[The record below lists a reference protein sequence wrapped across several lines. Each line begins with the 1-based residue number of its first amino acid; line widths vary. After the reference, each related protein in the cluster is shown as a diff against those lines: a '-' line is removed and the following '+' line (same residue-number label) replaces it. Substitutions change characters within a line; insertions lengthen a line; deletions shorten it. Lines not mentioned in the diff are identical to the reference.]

1 VTGRDDL
8 TVVIPCFNHG
18 RYLGEAVASALGQDG
33 GEPSLVVVDAGS
45 TDPETEEAI
54 AGLPASAEVIRQA
67 NAGPAAAR
75 NTGFE
80 RARTPYVLPLDADD
94 RLPPGALSVLHA
106 ALESD
111 SRAAYAYGVMR
122 FFEDWSG
129 EVRFPGYD
137 PYRLLYRPIV
147 GWLGLV
153 RRAAWEQ
160 IGGFDAAL
168 QGFEDWDFTLGAID
182 HGWHGHRLDRV
193 VLEYRKH
200 GRSGLEADRR
210 RYRALYR
217 SLRAKHAGLY
227 ARAADLAADSDLGAV
242 GRLLYRTWWAWRPLP
257 ASAERALFALHFGRP
272 GPGRVAGDPP

>member
-1 VTGRDDL
+1 V

-18 RYLGEAVASALGQDG
+18 RYLGEAVASALEQDG
-33 GEPSLVVVDAGS
+33 VAPALIVVDDGS
-45 TDPETEEAI
+45 TEAETEA
-54 AGLPASAEVIRQA
+54 ALAALPDSVEVIRQA
-67 NAGPAAAR
+67 NGGPAAAR
-75 NTGFE
+75 NAGFE
-80 RARTPYVLPLDADD
+80 RAETPYVLPLDADD
-94 RLPPGALSVLHA
+94 RLPADALADLAA
-106 ALESD
+106 ALDSD
-111 SRAAYAYGVMR
+111 PKAGYAYGVMR

-153 RRAAWEQ
+153 RRAAWEEA
-160 IGGFDAAL
+160 GGFDPRL

-210 RYRALYR
+210 RYRVLYR
-217 SLRAKHAGLY
+217 ALRAKHAGLY
-227 ARAADLAADSDLGAV
+227 DRARELAADSDLSAA

-257 ASAERALFALHFGRP
+257 AGVERALFGLHFRLRGRASAP
-272 GPGRVAGDPP
+272 

>member
-1 VTGRDDL
+1 VPGGNDL

-18 RYLGEAVASALGQDG
+18 RYLGEAVASVLGQEGDD
-33 GEPSLVVVDAGS
+33 PSLIVVDDGS
-45 TDPETEEAI
+45 TEPETAAAI
-54 AGLPASAEVIRQA
+54 AELPDSAEVIRQA

-75 NTGFE
+75 NAGFE
-80 RARTPYVLPLDADD
+80 RAETPYVLPLDADD
-94 RLPPGALSVLHA
+94 RLPPGALPLLRA
-106 ALESD
+106 ALEAD
-111 SRAAYAYGVMR
+111 PRAGYAYGVMR

-137 PYRLLYRPIV
+137 PFRLLYRPIV
-147 GWLGLV
+147 GWLGLI
-153 RRAAWEQ
+153 RRVAWEE

-210 RYRALYR
+210 RYRRLYR
-217 SLRAKHAGLY
+217 ALRAKHAALY
-227 ARAADLAADSDLGAV
+227 ARSSELAADSDLGPA
-242 GRLLYRTWWAWRPLP
+242 GRLMYRTWWAWRPLP
-257 ASAERALFALHFGRP
+257 AFAERALFGLHFKRP